1 MQFHDV
7 TYLLFTC
14 VYDAISPLRVEP
26 GVAPGTPK
34 HGGETALMGN
44 TVINTSI
51 INSATERYARSQ

>member
-44 TVINTSI
+44 KVINTSI
-51 INSATERYARSQ
+51 IN